1 MDMWKSRMGLAFLS
15 WNLIPLLQM
24 LYGKLNGNVEEFS
37 IVLSW
42 NRKRSHYSVTN
53 EDMASLH

>member
-1 MDMWKSRMGLAFLS
+1 MEMSK
-15 WNLIPLLQM
+15 N
-24 LYGKLNGNVEEFS
+24 FS

-53 EDMASLH
+53 EDMASLHSVRITEKVGGENGENCIWNGTVPH